1 MPFDPKNYTKYEFFT
16 VSTLAEGVAHVQYT
30 NPKTLNAYTN
40 QNWRDY
46 AEILTRLDK
55 EEEFSAIVISSGVAK
70 SFSSGLNLK
79 AAQELGKPDGSSE
92 KEKIAKLHEHITEFQ
107 NACTVPARIKTPTIG
122 ILNGINYGLAIDL
135 ASAYSIRIGVEG
147 ARFSIAEV
155 NIGISADMGSL
166 QRMPNIVNNKS
177 KLFQHAL
184 LGDVFDVK
192 EAAELGY
199 VSTVVKSVDEGLE
212 LAKGWG
218 SKMAQTPR
226 WAIMGTK
233 KHIQDILNG
242 TTAEQGLLDI
252 ARYNAENIAR
262 SLMTKL

>member
-1 MPFDPKNYTKYEFFT
+1 MPFDPKNYNKYEFFT
-16 VSTLAEGVAHVQYT
+16 VGTLGEGIAHVQYT

-46 AEILTRLDK
+46 GEILTRLDK
-55 EEEFSAIVISSGVAK
+55 EEDVWVIVISSGVAK
-70 SFSSGLNLK
+70 SFSSGLNVKDGALTSGLGGNTK
-79 AAQELGKPDGSSE
+79 QE
-92 KEKIAKLHEHITEFQ
+92 KLANFEAFIKEFQ
-107 NACTVPARIKTPTIG
+107 NACTVPARINTPTIG

-155 NIGISADMGSL
+155 NIGIAADMGSL
-166 QRMPNIVNNKS
+166 QRMPSIVNNKS

-184 LGDVFDVK
+184 LGDVFDAK

-199 VSTVVKSVDEGLE
+199 LSTIVKTVDEGLE
-212 LAKGWG
+212 LAGAWG
-218 SKMAQTPR
+218 ARMAEAPQ
-226 WAIMGTK
+226 WAIKGTK

-242 TTAEQGLLDI
+242 KSMEQGLDDI
-252 ARYNAENIAR
+252 AKYNAENILRA
-262 SLMTKL
+262 MKL

>member
-1 MPFDPKNYTKYEFFT
+1 MPFDSKNYTKYEFFT

-46 AEILTRLDK
+46 GEILTRLDK
-55 EEEFSAIVISSGVAK
+55 EEDISVIVISSGVAK

-79 AAQELGKPDGSSE
+79 SAMETGKPDGSPE
-92 KEKIAKLHEHITEFQ
+92 KERIAKLHEYIIEFQ
-107 NACTVPARIKTPTIG
+107 NACTVPARISTPTIG

-135 ASAYSIRIGVEG
+135 ASAYSIRVGVEG

-155 NIGISADMGSL
+155 NIGIAADMGSL
-166 QRMPNIVNNKS
+166 QRMPGIVNNKS
-177 KLFQHAL
+177 RLFQHAL

-212 LAKGWG
+212 LAGAWG
-218 SKMAQTPR
+218 SKMAQVSQ
-226 WAIMGTK
+226 WAIKGTK

-242 TTAEQGLLDI
+242 TTPEQGLLDI
-252 ARYNAENIAR
+252 AQYNAENIAR
-262 SLMTKL
+262 SMGMKL